1 MLEIFH
7 APRTRSMR
15 VIWMAEELGLPYT
28 LKPVSLRE
36 PSAEFLKANPARSL
50 PAIIDDGVILT
61 ESVAILMYLGERY
74 GPTPLAP
81 KPDAADYCDYLQFL
95 VYGEASM
102 AAFLNPLILTRFMA
116 PEDQKTN
123 FTATATADMF
133 TRRLALVDQQLGRE
147 PYMAGEAFTA
157 ADISVIY
164 ALDLGEM
171 LGLADRYSERIGGYR
186 GQVKTRAA
194 YQAATAK

>member
-15 VIWMAEELGLPYT
+15 VVWMAEELGLPYT
-28 LKPVSLRE
+28 LKPESLRE

-81 KPDAADYCDYLQFL
+81 KPDAAGYCDYLQFL

-102 AAFLNPLILTRFMA
+102 AAFLNPLIATKFMA

-123 FTATATADMF
+123 FTATAAQDMF

-171 LGLADRYSERIGGYR
+171 LGLGDRYSERIAGYR
-186 GQVKTRAA
+186 AQVKGRVG